1 MDWLDLLAVQGT
13 LKSLLQFAKIH
24 VHNSKYIE
32 ATPLMGEWIKKMLY
46 IYTHT
51 HTTTEY
57 YSASK
62 YNEIMPFATTWVDL
76 ESIMLSEINQM
87 KKDK

>member
-1 MDWLDLLAVQGT
+1 MDKENV
-13 LKSLLQFAKIH
+13 IH
-24 VHNSKYIE
+24 TH
-32 ATPLMGEWIKKMLY
+32 
-46 IYTHT
+46 THT